1 MPEQLPI
8 WQAVGVEP
16 PTDLKTNGWQPGMK
30 PSAQHM
36 NWLFNRA
43 YKCLED
49 LQNNKANQ
57 ADLTNLSQTI
67 EELEQTV
74 TTHLDNTKM
83 FATAKLPANQS
94 SVNNSETYLTL
105 SSVIH
110 NNGADFL
117 EWDSA
122 SNKLKIT
129 KNGIYEI
136 ILNVHF
142 ASNENGYRYI
152 QPHSFGFAITQNP
165 VTGATPTRMQA
176 LYRGAITANT
186 LLELTVQQS
195 SGGALDIL
203 SISNVVIIKVAD
215 LS

>member
-1 MPEQLPI
+1 MENTPNYNMNLPDYEDF
-8 WQAVGVEP
+8 ADVEKLNENFEII
-16 PTDLKTNGWQPGMK
+16 DAQMK
-30 PSAQHM
+30 ST
-36 NWLFNRA
+36 
-43 YKCLED
+43 ED
-49 LQNNKANQ
+49 AL
-57 ADLTNLSQTI
+57 
-67 EELEQTV
+67 

-129 KNGIYEI
+129 KSGIYEI

-203 SISNVVIIKVAD
+203 SISNVIIMKVAD